1 MRMEQLKPNNQATLI
16 AKRLTR
22 TSGGK
27 IRAKDNAMLTRESL
41 YTVSIFVMSSS
52 SKVHTR

>member
-1 MRMEQLKPNNQATLI
+1 MEQLKPNNQATLI